1 MILTAYDRYSV
12 TIPYADVINNTNYLI
27 APTMNDQELPQYIPD
42 MYSDVDLPAWPLLFV
57 DPTFSGYDM
66 TIGQV
71 KKSVFNNVF

>member
-1 MILTAYDRYSV
+1 
-12 TIPYADVINNTNYLI
+12 
-27 APTMNDQELPQYIPD
+27 
-42 MYSDVDLPAWPLLFV
+42 VDLPAWPLLLV